1 MLLIIFL
8 LLNHAIANII
18 ERKLRKIC
26 YFRGFV
32 HGMKLSPN
40 LRTQSLDMRKAVMS
54 GDTKKVWTL
63 EVKKLD
69 IILAMV
75 NDPEEVVEQKEEDIL

>member
-1 MLLIIFL
+1 MGPHNFSSLSAQICLKENLKNIF
-8 LLNHAIANII
+8 
-18 ERKLRKIC
+18 
-26 YFRGFV
+26 YFRGCV
-32 HGMKLSPN
+32 HAMKLSPN